1 MCYPNGQA
9 ARAGDMIWMGG
20 RVRKVIEVVSAARA
34 PLFGDVDGGIFVSRH
49 IGPFDAGGLLYV
61 SRHDLEQEWVSPL
74 AEADRDEIEGLYKAL
89 GGILHQEIWGNPRYA
104 YHPVL
109 LVETAGGGEEE
120 VWYLFLQPS
129 QDVRR
134 TSDTEVCYAYHTKSK
149 RFEQV
154 PHSRRYDMIRGL
166 VEARGGGCESDE
178 GAAPLRG

>member
-1 MCYPNGQA
+1 MDGWP
-9 ARAGDMIWMGG
+9 RAQGDRS
-20 RVRKVIEVVSAARA
+20 RVRRPGALVRRRRRWHPRLSPHR
-34 PLFGDVDGGIFVSRH
+34 
-49 IGPFDAGGLLYV
+49 PFDAGGLLYV

-109 LVETAGGGEEE
+109 LVETADGGEEE

-166 VEARGGGCESDE
+166 VEARGGGGCESDE